1 MDICLWT
8 DNQERMCGEEFF
20 IMDDT
25 YQEIGSLGS
34 NKMIISEEKTEV
46 CVVEIKPLFGVA
58 MYSLSA

>member
-1 MDICLWT
+1 
-8 DNQERMCGEEFF
+8 MCGEEFF

>member
-1 MDICLWT
+1 
-8 DNQERMCGEEFF
+8 MCGKEFS

-25 YQEIGSLGS
+25 CQAIDSLGS
-34 NKMIISEEKTEV
+34 NKMIIREGKSEV